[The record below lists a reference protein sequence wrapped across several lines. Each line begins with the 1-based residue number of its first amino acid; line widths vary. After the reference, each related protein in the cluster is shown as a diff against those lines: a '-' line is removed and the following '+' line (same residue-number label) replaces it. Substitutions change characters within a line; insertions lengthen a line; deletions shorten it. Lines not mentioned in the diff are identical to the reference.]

1 MGLAPHRPDHT
12 PLHSRSVH
20 GVTRKEN
27 VRDEEEDEQEI
38 NALIAHAQCSLPH
51 PP

>member
-27 VRDEEEDEQEI
+27 VRDEEEGEQEI
-38 NALIAHAQCSLPH
+38 NALIARTQFSIAASC
-51 PP
+51 